1 MSRFDNSPNY
11 GLIFCVALFT
21 AVVTAAAT
29 RMLSSNNE
37 PKFAVVDVQRVLMES
52 KDVAALRVER
62 ANQIDELK
70 KMADNA
76 NAKLAKISDEDAKKK
91 ESEKYLAE
99 INAKKENFDKMYA
112 SALQASDQK
121 LNDII
126 KSVADKEN
134 LKVIISKG
142 SVVNGGVDIT
152 DSVVDMVK

>member
-11 GLIFCVALFT
+11 GLIFFVVLLT
-21 AVVTAAAT
+21 AVITAAAT
-29 RMLSSNNE
+29 RMLSNNSE
-37 PKFAVVDVQRVLMES
+37 PKFAVVDVQRVLSES
-52 KDVAALRVER
+52 KDVAALKTER
-62 ANQIDELK
+62 ANQIAELQ
-70 KMADNA
+70 KMADDA

-99 INAKKENFDKMYA
+99 INTKKEGFDKMYV

-134 LKVIISKG
+134 LTVIISKG

>member
-11 GLIFCVALFT
+11 GLIFFVVLLT
-21 AVVTAAAT
+21 AVITAAAT
-29 RMLSSNNE
+29 RMLSNNSE
-37 PKFAVVDVQRVLMES
+37 PKFAVVDVQRVLSES
-52 KDVAALRVER
+52 KDVAALKTER
-62 ANQIDELK
+62 ANQIAELQ
-70 KMADNA
+70 KMADDA
-76 NAKLAKISDEDAKKK
+76 NAKLAKISDENATKK

-99 INAKKENFDKMYA
+99 INTKKEGFDKMYV

-134 LKVIISKG
+134 LTVIISKG

>member
-11 GLIFCVALFT
+11 GLIFFVVLLT
-21 AVVTAAAT
+21 AVITAAAT
-29 RMLSSNNE
+29 RMLSNNSE
-37 PKFAVVDVQRVLMES
+37 PKFAVVDVQRVLSES
-52 KDVAALRVER
+52 KDVAALKTKR
-62 ANQIDELK
+62 ANQIAELQ
-70 KMADNA
+70 KMADDA

-99 INAKKENFDKMYA
+99 INTKKEGFDKMYV

-134 LKVIISKG
+134 LTVIISKG